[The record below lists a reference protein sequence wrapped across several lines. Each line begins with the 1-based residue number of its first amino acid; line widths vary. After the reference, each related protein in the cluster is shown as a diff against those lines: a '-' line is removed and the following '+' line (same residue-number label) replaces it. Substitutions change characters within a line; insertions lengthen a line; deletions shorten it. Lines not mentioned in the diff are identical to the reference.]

1 VDLSDTELLR
11 RARRD
16 PDAFCVFY
24 DRHAE
29 QLHRWLIRE
38 TGDVH
43 AATDLTAET
52 FAQALKSLWRFRGD
66 HDGAG
71 TAWLWSIARRLLCRF
86 RERGRLETR
95 ARRRLGMSTDGY
107 HDDALD
113 EVDERLAYATVLNAA
128 RQILGRLPLDQ
139 QRAVQL
145 RVVDGL
151 PYASVARELGCSEQ
165 AARLRVSRAMRRL
178 RACLEGEHV

>member
-1 VDLSDTELLR
+1 MDASDTELLR

-16 PDAFCVFY
+16 PEAFVSFY
-24 DRHAE
+24 DRHADR
-29 QLHRWLIRE
+29 LHRWLIRE

-52 FAQALKSLWRFRGD
+52 FAQALQSLWRFRGE

-71 TAWLWSIARRLLCRF
+71 TAWLWGIARRLLYRF
-86 RERGRLETR
+86 QQRGRLETR
-95 ARRRLGMSTDGY
+95 ARRRLGMSTGGY

-113 EVDERLAYATVLNAA
+113 EVDERLGLAPVVTAA
-128 RQILGRLPLDQ
+128 RELLTRLPVDQ

-145 RVVDGL
+145 RVIEGL
-151 PYASVARELGCSEQ
+151 PYSSVARELGCSEQ

-178 RACLEGEHV
+178 KACLEGGRA